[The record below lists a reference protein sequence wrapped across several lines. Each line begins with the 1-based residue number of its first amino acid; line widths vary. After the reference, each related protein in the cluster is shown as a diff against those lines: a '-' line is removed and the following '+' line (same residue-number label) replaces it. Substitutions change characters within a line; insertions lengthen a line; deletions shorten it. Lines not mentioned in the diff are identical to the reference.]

1 MVFQFGAECATCD
14 SQVAIVA
21 DWRDVSIR
29 KNSDICGKRRPVRS
43 ITSQFGA
50 NCATCDAQV
59 AGPAHHRLVTTWQL
73 AHSTARG
80 GVRGVV
86 PSWDDRVTDR

>member
-29 KNSDICGKRRPVRS
+29 NNSDIRGKRRPVHS

-50 NCATCDAQV
+50 NCATCDSQAAV
-59 AGPAHHRLVTTWQL
+59 FGGRDVTSQ
-73 AHSTARG
+73 SNG
-80 GVRGVV
+80 GIH
-86 PSWDDRVTDR
+86 